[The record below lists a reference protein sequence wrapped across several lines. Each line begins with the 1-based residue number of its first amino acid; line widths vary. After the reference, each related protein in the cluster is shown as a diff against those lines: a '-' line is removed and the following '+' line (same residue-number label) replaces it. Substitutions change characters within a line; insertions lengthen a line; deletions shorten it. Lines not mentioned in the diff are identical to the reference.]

1 MLQGT
6 LDVFSL
12 DEVLGLLSGAKKTG
26 VLNVTGDR
34 GIGSVAISDGMLVD
48 GSVSANADA
57 IALSEIVFELLR
69 FEEGSFSFD
78 GDTVVNGEPNELETV
93 LIEAHSR
100 LEEWRGIE
108 AVVPSLDHHL
118 SLAETLPAPDVTIDE
133 SEWAAVQTSHGSRRS
148 FARRDQCGGRR
159 LVLTFRIRSD
169 DGPRTLDSSRGVG
182 VRRLVV
188 RRTS

>member
-1 MLQGT
+1 MQGT

-133 SEWAAVQTSHGSRRS
+133 SEWAAVVAIGEGTTVGAVAGRLGLGEFDGSKRVMGLVDRS
-148 FARRDQCGGRR
+148 
-159 LVLTFRIRSD
+159 LVAISA
-169 DGPRTLDSSRGVG
+169 GAAASS
-182 VRRLVV
+182 
-188 RRTS
+188 